1 MCVSHPILQILTL
14 FHTKKS
20 HFPHPFLNLVSK
32 IHSCFQTWPLRNYVS
47 ITKTCTPV
55 VPLNTLPDGQ
65 SLYLFSDWNGAKTIP
80 FGWHIPIWLRGAP
93 PENSWNEININF
105 YLKSILHVTSTREF
119 WFVRLQVFSL
129 FVQIKWGECMHA
141 SLKGLFLSLGHFAW
155 WTNEKEWLLIFY
167 WLVDFLSSPYN
178 VILGVLLCMCAFCL
192 HIIVSWDS
200 LHLSTLLC

>member
-1 MCVSHPILQILTL
+1 M
-14 FHTKKS
+14 
-20 HFPHPFLNLVSK
+20 
-32 IHSCFQTWPLRNYVS
+32 HSCRSLEYLAWWAKS
-47 ITKTCTPV
+47 IPV
-55 VPLNTLPDGQ
+55 FRLKRCKNHTLWVAHT
-65 SLYLFSDWNGAKTIP
+65 YM
-80 FGWHIPIWLRGAP
+80 AP
-93 PENSWNEININF
+93 PKNSVGQRRLRYRIIGTQTKPDFQEQMKLIF

-141 SLKGLFLSLGHFAW
+141 SLKWLFLSLGHFAR
-155 WTNEKEWLLIFY
+155 WTNEKEILLIVY

-178 VILGVLLCMCAFCL
+178 VILGVLLCMHAFCL